1 MNILKPTKFKLPIAN
16 QLNKIID
23 ELNEAVEA
31 YMDYEDAEKNLNNL
45 KAEIAKEH
53 MLEELCD
60 VQVAVETLKV
70 HNYRDLE
77 IKKMEEFVN
86 KKNKQRGY
94 LK

>member
-1 MNILKPTKFKLPIAN
+1 MNILEPTKFKLPITN

-23 ELNEAVEA
+23 ELTEAVEA
-31 YMDYEDAEKNLNNL
+31 YMDYEEAEKNLNNL

-60 VQVAVETLKV
+60 VQVAIETLKV

>member
-1 MNILKPTKFKLPIAN
+1 MNILEPTKFKLPITN

-23 ELNEAVEA
+23 ELTEAVEA
-31 YMDYEDAEKNLNNL
+31 YMDYEEAEKNLNNL

-60 VQVAVETLKV
+60 VQVAIETLKV

-77 IKKMEEFVN
+77 IKKW
-86 KKNKQRGY
+86 KN
-94 LK
+94 L

>member
-1 MNILKPTKFKLPIAN
+1 MNILKPTKFSLPIAN

-23 ELNEAVEA
+23 ELKEVIDA
-31 YMDYEDAEKNLNNL
+31 YKDYEDAEEQLNDF
-45 KAEIAKEH
+45 KAAIAKEH

-60 VQVAVETLKV
+60 VQVAIETLKV
-70 HNYRDLE
+70 HNYRNLE
-77 IKKMEEFVN
+77 IQKMEDFVN

>member
-1 MNILKPTKFKLPIAN
+1 MNILEPTKFKLPIAN

-23 ELNEAVEA
+23 ELTEAVEA
-31 YMDYEDAEKNLNNL
+31 YMDYEEAEKNLNNL

-60 VQVAVETLKV
+60 VQVAIETLKV

>member
-1 MNILKPTKFKLPIAN
+1 MNNLKPTKFKLPIAN

-23 ELNEAVEA
+23 ELKEVIEA
-31 YMDYEDAEKNLNNL
+31 YMDYEDAENNL

>member
-1 MNILKPTKFKLPIAN
+1 MNILESTKFKLPIAN

-23 ELNEAVEA
+23 ELREVIDA
-31 YMDYEDAEKNLNNL
+31 YKDYENAEEQLNDF

-60 VQVAVETLKV
+60 VQVAIETLKV
-70 HNYRDLE
+70 HNYRNLE
-77 IKKMEEFVN
+77 IQKMEDFVN

>member
-1 MNILKPTKFKLPIAN
+1 MNILKPTKFSLPIAN

-23 ELNEAVEA
+23 ELREAVEA
-31 YMDYEDAEKNLNNL
+31 YIDYEEAEKNLNNL

-60 VQVAVETLKV
+60 VQVAIETLKV
-70 HNYRDLE
+70 HNYRNLE
-77 IKKMEEFVN
+77 IQKMEDFVN